1 MRCCLTDPGCR
12 GGQLRLAAPNVW
24 TSLYEIRRQTD
35 IDLRPSGGNWM
46 RLLEFA
52 AQCARFFS
60 EQNTQA
66 MNGDIDSTEQ
76 GWDNGLC
83 GLKLRRRTRYIKLVG
98 QSRFRPGASQIK
110 SLLLRFDILVC
121 NLEPALKTP

>member
-12 GGQLRLAAPNVW
+12 GGQLRLAAANVR
-24 TSLYEIRRQTD
+24 TSLHEIRRQTD
-35 IDLRPSGGNWM
+35 IDLRPSGGNWTVF
-46 RLLEFA
+46 LEFA

-66 MNGDIDSTEQ
+66 MNGDIDSAEQ
-76 GWDNGLC
+76 GRNDGLC
-83 GLKLRRRTRYIKLVG
+83 GLKLRRRTRYIKFGG

-110 SLLLRFDILVC
+110 GVLLRFDILVC
-121 NLEPALKTP
+121 HLESALETP